1 MLVADELNNPQT
13 VERKL
18 ATILSADV
26 AQYSRLMAEDE
37 GATWWIRAQTE
48 PSMRADLVTLG
59 VRLGWAGAEDKEE
72 PAFAAV
78 MERLRYEGEAILL
91 IFDNAIDANALKP

>member
-1 MLVADELNNPQT
+1 MAVLLFISNTEMLVGDKPNNPQT

-37 GATWWIRAQTE
+37 VLI
-48 PSMRADLVTLG
+48 G
-59 VRLGWAGAEDKEE
+59 VQ
-72 PAFAAV
+72 F
-78 MERLRYEGEAILL
+78 
-91 IFDNAIDANALKP
+91 